1 MNNQISLKQ
10 HIFTFFSQ
18 NPPASSIKNGDQK
31 LWIPAL
37 VCIILILFSLYLAI
51 KFFVNFKRSIAKTKS
66 ILKDDLVS
74 AYVQGFN
81 IKSSAVFNFILA
93 NVISLVS
100 IIISIIS
107 IVKHFSTSSTLG
119 KSSFLALFIAVIAL
133 SIVLIISINLSLL
146 SIYFVSFKE
155 AKFAN
160 KKNLEDELI
169 SLKYKKSKE
178 LNDLNAPEN
187 IKLDIKAMESHNPL
201 APRVL
206 AKFIDFYN
214 KMSNIELF
222 KRYKNYLNQ
231 TFKIRYFNESL
242 EVIEGKN
249 EMEDNLEKYLDN
261 INNKD
266 PELQKNSLI
275 LKEIAW
281 MNDMDK
287 KVKIIREADKNITMS
302 KKEFQEKY
310 DEYVY
315 LQRSQDPAYQQ
326 TQKNTWLTYR
336 DSDIEDLFYNTN
348 TSVIYTIDN
357 GKTILEKPM
366 NEFLNEYGQYLETK
380 FFASIKEN
388 EELK

>member
-18 NPPASSIKNGDQK
+18 NPPAGSIKNGDQK

-66 ILKDDLVS
+66 ILKDGLVS

-119 KSSFLALFIAVIAL
+119 KSSFLPLFIAVIAL

-155 AKFAN
+155 AKFVN

-380 FFASIKEN
+380 FFTSIKEN

>member
-18 NPPASSIKNGDQK
+18 NPPAGSIKNGDQK

-93 NVISLVS
+93 NIISLVS

-146 SIYFVSFKE
+146 AIYFVSFKE

-214 KMSNIELF
+214 KMSSIELF

-380 FFASIKEN
+380 FFTSIKEN

>member
-1 MNNQISLKQ
+1 MNNQTSLKQ

-18 NPPASSIKNGDQK
+18 NPPASPIKNGDQK

-146 SIYFVSFKE
+146 AIYFVSFKE
-155 AKFAN
+155 AKFVN

-266 PELQKNSLI
+266 PESQKNSLI

>member
-1 MNNQISLKQ
+1 MNNQTSLKQ

-18 NPPASSIKNGDQK
+18 NPPAGSIKNGDQK

-93 NVISLVS
+93 NIISLVS

-146 SIYFVSFKE
+146 AIYFVSFKE

-266 PELQKNSLI
+266 PESQKNSLI

>member
-1 MNNQISLKQ
+1 MNNQTSLKQ

-74 AYVQGFN
+74 AYIQGFN

-93 NVISLVS
+93 NIISLVS

-107 IVKHFSTSSTLG
+107 IVKHFSASSTLG

-146 SIYFVSFKE
+146 AIYFVSFKE
-155 AKFAN
+155 AKFVN

-214 KMSNIELF
+214 KMSSIELF

-266 PELQKNSLI
+266 PESQKNSLI

-287 KVKIIREADKNITMS
+287 KVKIIREVDM
-302 KKEFQEKY
+302 
-310 DEYVY
+310 
-315 LQRSQDPAYQQ
+315 
-326 TQKNTWLTYR
+326 
-336 DSDIEDLFYNTN
+336 
-348 TSVIYTIDN
+348 
-357 GKTILEKPM
+357 
-366 NEFLNEYGQYLETK
+366 
-380 FFASIKEN
+380 
-388 EELK
+388 

>member
-1 MNNQISLKQ
+1 
-10 HIFTFFSQ
+10 
-18 NPPASSIKNGDQK
+18 
-31 LWIPAL
+31 
-37 VCIILILFSLYLAI
+37 
-51 KFFVNFKRSIAKTKS
+51 
-66 ILKDDLVS
+66 
-74 AYVQGFN
+74 
-81 IKSSAVFNFILA
+81 
-93 NVISLVS
+93 
-100 IIISIIS
+100 
-107 IVKHFSTSSTLG
+107 
-119 KSSFLALFIAVIAL
+119 LFIAVIAL

-146 SIYFVSFKE
+146 AIYFVSFKE

-249 EMEDNLEKYLDN
+249 EIEDNLEKYLDN

-275 LKEIAW
+275 LKEIA
-281 MNDMDK
+281 
-287 KVKIIREADKNITMS
+287 
-302 KKEFQEKY
+302 
-310 DEYVY
+310 
-315 LQRSQDPAYQQ
+315 
-326 TQKNTWLTYR
+326 
-336 DSDIEDLFYNTN
+336 
-348 TSVIYTIDN
+348 
-357 GKTILEKPM
+357 
-366 NEFLNEYGQYLETK
+366 
-380 FFASIKEN
+380 
-388 EELK
+388 

>member
-1 MNNQISLKQ
+1 MNNQTSLKQ

-18 NPPASSIKNGDQK
+18 NPPAGSIKNGDQK

-93 NVISLVS
+93 NIISLVS

-146 SIYFVSFKE
+146 AIYFVSFKE

-249 EMEDNLEKYLDN
+249 EIEDNLEKYLDN

-266 PELQKNSLI
+266 PESQKNSLI